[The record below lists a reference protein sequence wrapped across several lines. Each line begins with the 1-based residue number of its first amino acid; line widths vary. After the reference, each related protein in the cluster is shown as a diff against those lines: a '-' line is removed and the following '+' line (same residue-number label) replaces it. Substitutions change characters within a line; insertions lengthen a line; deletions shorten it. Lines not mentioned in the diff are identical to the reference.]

1 VATERVNRAVACGSA
16 LVSHCRGQRS
26 AVAVPGLS
34 VLAAPTVDTVDGESE
49 SFAHGAKCLFIEA
62 TSTRIRLFVQLHN
75 SLAGGKLP
83 QGEMDEVVLP
93 APALVPDPELVPDP
107 ALDVDPRLEP
117 KPPRFGLV
125 GALQNVAVISSWQI
139 IPVLGSSELFI
150 VPPAPSACCRDCAT
164 PGEDAKSSAAIN
176 ASFSISGISKV
187 RSKRTGGAFNP
198 PNVLL
203 NIWLH
208 SPSRPADASH
218 FDFTRD
224 G

>member
-1 VATERVNRAVACGSA
+1 M
-16 LVSHCRGQRS
+16 
-26 AVAVPGLS
+26 
-34 VLAAPTVDTVDGESE
+34 
-49 SFAHGAKCLFIEA
+49 
-62 TSTRIRLFVQLHN
+62 HN

-83 QGEMDEVVLP
+83 QGEMDEVLLP

-164 PGEDAKSSAAIN
+164 TGEDAKSSAAIN